1 VQCAG
6 DGVAPGRETGVA
18 SITKQVGCVY
28 LWSVRQSPS
37 DRDIDACSHG
47 GRRKRGHL
55 FVGWIIDVRTI
66 ALKEEGQKRCHAR
79 TRMIGP
85 ITKSVCAVKERA
97 KKIVEKG
104 NYTRHSFAIYTCT

>member
-1 VQCAG
+1 VLRARWKASTEISCGEAGRVQCAG

-55 FVGWIIDVRTI
+55 FVSNATP
-66 ALKEEGQKRCHAR
+66 
-79 TRMIGP
+79 TRIFFTEAAYGM
-85 ITKSVCAVKERA
+85 TW
-97 KKIVEKG
+97 
-104 NYTRHSFAIYTCT
+104 